1 MVKKGFIM
9 TNAGTTNFVGTISEV
24 RSFLQAH
31 KGSLFYIEIDP
42 SITPDG
48 ARQFSITV
56 FPASDGRRILN
67 ALHPEP
73 GNPRM
78 TPGAK
83 KALQDAGQL

>member
-1 MVKKGFIM
+1 M
-9 TNAGTTNFVGTISEV
+9 TDAGNMNFVGTIDEV
-24 RSFLQAH
+24 RSFLQAY
-31 KGSLFYIEIDP
+31 KGSLFYIEINP
-42 SITPDG
+42 TVTPDG

-56 FPASDGRRILN
+56 FPANQGRRIIN

-73 GNPRM
+73 GDPRM